1 MWRIEGLK
9 SRVRVSSRGS
19 RSQVERRRYKS
30 RGGIK
35 ELLIDFISSYW
46 NQGRKFRWKFGGVG
60 LMPDEKGVVKNTT
73 PTLNMDF
80 IYFKNFVSVFCF
92 FANSLVTNS
101 ISDNI
106 DSRLLACET

>member
-1 MWRIEGLK
+1 MYYI
-9 SRVRVSSRGS
+9 SRGVNS
-19 RSQVERRRYKS
+19 GLSL
-30 RGGIK
+30 G
-35 ELLIDFISSYW
+35 
-46 NQGRKFRWKFGGVG
+46 GGVG
-60 LMPDEKGVVKNTT
+60 LIMPDEKGVVKNTT
-73 PTLNMDF
+73 PTLSMDF